1 MSVACLG
8 VGDGVNDKGSRDWR
22 GTFEV
27 NFVCILMLNKE
38 FVSMHLYGIFC
49 FLLFIFCMLS
59 GMFFI
64 KFCKSYIISEDTLNA
79 FVYFVIWHTQ
89 YE

>member
-1 MSVACLG
+1 
-8 VGDGVNDKGSRDWR
+8 
-22 GTFEV
+22 
-27 NFVCILMLNKE
+27 
-38 FVSMHLYGIFC
+38 MHLYGIFC